1 MTAKIYDS
9 AQDALTVMQEA
20 SPCLLILHP
29 ESLLS
34 KNVDGVFARTSILH
48 GKSSQSLNVSR
59 PIAVKA
65 KSAKSSIDF

>member
-1 MTAKIYDS
+1 M
-9 AQDALTVMQEA
+9 VMQEA

-48 GKSSQSLNVSR
+48 GKSSQSFKR
-59 PIAVKA
+59 FKADMIAVKA
-65 KSAKSSIDF
+65 KSAKSRIDF